1 MVTIPESHADLLT
14 TDVVMLATQ
23 GADGHPQVTAVGFLL
38 DDDGLIKLS
47 LNTGRQKTKNLERDP
62 ACTLFV
68 LDRANPYRTLEIR
81 AIAELRPDDDYA
93 FADKLGAK
101 YGGMD
106 LRKMD
111 QPGQRRVV
119 VTLRPTRVNAWPAA
133 H

>member
-1 MVTIPESHADLLT
+1 
-14 TDVVMLATQ
+14 MLATQ

-47 LNTGRQKTKNLERDP
+47 LNTSRQKTKNLARHP

-81 AIAELRPDDDYA
+81 AIAEISPDDDYI

-106 LRKMD
+106 LRRMD
-111 QPGQRRVV
+111 RPGQRRMV
-119 VTLRPTRVNAWPAA
+119 VTLRPTKVNVSPAT